1 MNSLIERAV
10 RDVAQTEVVI
20 RVCGRG
26 SGRPAGVPAVLLEG
40 CVSCRVLT
48 ALYIA
53 NVPTRGRPHAWAA
66 EAMVVSSSGVHDSS
80 AIQHRLMVYSA
91 NYVEPT
97 PPPPDAGDAG
107 DNEERPAG
115 DPRQVRRVRH
125 RDVQDWQGFVV
136 MTPRGGRI
144 WSE

>member
-53 NVPTRGRPHAWAA
+53 NVPTRGGPTRGRQRQWLYP
-66 EAMVVSSSGVHDSS
+66 SGVHDSS